1 MLGGLCSSALEAA
14 AALRRAREG
23 GEGREFEREGERERE
38 RALLRLREGRK
49 RRRMEGSLER

>member
-23 GEGREFEREGERERE
+23 GEGREFEREGERER
-38 RALLRLREGRK
+38 ALLRLREGRK